1 MDFKFWTWRNED
13 DHYFKLHICIN
24 WKKKSAGMDIKMYL
38 ISKSQNT
45 QIGVPSTLEGLKK
58 ENKNKLKRGNVK
70 GLNLY
75 SLLCMDFESFKTDA
89 HE

>member
-1 MDFKFWTWRNED
+1 M
-13 DHYFKLHICIN
+13 HKLE
-24 WKKKSAGMDIKMYL
+24 KKSAGMVIKMYL

-89 HE
+89 HEWLASGFCPRGTL